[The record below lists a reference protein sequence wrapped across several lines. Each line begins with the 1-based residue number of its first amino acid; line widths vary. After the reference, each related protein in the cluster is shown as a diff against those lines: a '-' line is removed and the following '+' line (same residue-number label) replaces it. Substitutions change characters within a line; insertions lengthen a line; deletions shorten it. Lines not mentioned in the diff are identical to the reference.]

1 MYANAEPIIE
11 RILALVEKCPE
22 ALRANCFEILLKG
35 YVDRE
40 AAVSAGTSSSSR
52 EARGVAGGAGAGPD
66 EDYLGAGTG
75 GGKASR
81 GADGAQSRDPR
92 GESQVPAALVGRF
105 RSTAKRLGVQLDA
118 LEGLFDFS
126 ADPMDFHALHVTGK
140 GAADKTRKVAM
151 LVAARSYLTSG
162 TWVAD
167 WQEVKAQC
175 VNQSCYDRGNF
186 GTYLKTGQCAVFA
199 KIEVGQRVELNAA
212 GIKEAEALLATM
224 ASES

>member
-1 MYANAEPIIE
+1 
-11 RILALVEKCPE
+11 
-22 ALRANCFEILLKG
+22 
-35 YVDRE
+35 
-40 AAVSAGTSSSSR
+40 
-52 EARGVAGGAGAGPD
+52 
-66 EDYLGAGTG
+66 
-75 GGKASR
+75 
-81 GADGAQSRDPR
+81 
-92 GESQVPAALVGRF
+92 
-105 RSTAKRLGVQLDA
+105 VQLDA

-186 GTYLKTGQCAVFA
+186 GTYLKTGQGAVFA